1 MFNDYKNYLLN
12 NEIILKSQERFKTEA
27 HILNTEEIN
36 RIARSSIGGKRSQT
50 FDRIISYRNSSRV
63 GKLFKTEQLEFC
75 ISNENK
81 TKQSKRPYIPD
92 HLYRILITGG
102 SGLGK
107 QMRY

>member
-1 MFNDYKNYLLN
+1 MFNNYKNCLLN
-12 NEIILKSQERFKTEA
+12 NEIILKSQER
-27 HILNTEEIN
+27 NTEEIN
-36 RIARSSIGGKRSQT
+36 KIAQSSIDGKRSQT
-50 FDRIISYRNSSRV
+50 YRNHISYRNSSRV
-63 GKLFKTEQLEFC
+63 GKVCKTEQLEFC

-81 TKQSKRPYIPD
+81 TKHSLKWPYIPD